1 MNRLKTVGAA
11 GALVGSA
18 LIGGTLISAALA
30 APEAATPTS
39 TITVTDLGDGTYR
52 DVYLDALA
60 AELGVDRSAL
70 GPAAVAAAE
79 AAIDAAED
87 AGDISADRAEE
98 LRTRLSEI
106 ADPERL
112 LGGGLGIRLG
122 PGGPGGHGHAF
133 RIGAGGNV
141 VDAAASALGMDIDEL
156 MEALHD
162 GTSLEEVAADQ
173 DVSYD
178 AVKTAVT
185 TAMTDAL
192 STAVDDGAITQDRA
206 DEILSNL
213 QAWLDDGGQPG
224 AGAFGPGLGRH
235 GWRGM
240 PDSSD
245 DSQDGSTDSSDV
257 SSS

>member
-30 APEAATPTS
+30 APEAATPSS

-52 DVYLDALA
+52 DAYLDALA

-141 VDAAASALGMDIDEL
+141 VDAAASALDMDIAAL
-156 MEALHD
+156 MEALRD
-162 GTSLEEVAADQ
+162 GTSLEEIAADQ
-173 DVSYD
+173 GVSYD

-185 TAMTDAL
+185 TAVTDAL
-192 STAVDDGAITQDRA
+192 STAVDEGAITQDRA

-213 QAWLDDGGQPG
+213 QEWLDDGGQPG

-240 PDSSD
+240 PDSD